1 MTPTATDHPDFL
13 ALLPGLERHA
23 RGRFRY
29 LRPADRDDA
38 VADVV
43 AYGFASYLRLRRR
56 GKDPAAFPAAFARFT
71 ARAVANGRAVG
82 RTCGTRD
89 VLAPAARRRHGCAVH
104 RLEAPAPRWP
114 MWWQDVLADPRADV
128 PGQAAFAVDFPTWLA
143 SLTAVKRRV
152 ARLLAYGYGTGA
164 TARLA
169 GVSPGRV
176 SQLRAAL
183 ADSWAAFHA
192 GN

>member
-1 MTPTATDHPDFL
+1 MIPNATDHHDFL
-13 ALLPGLERHA
+13 SLLPGLERHA
-23 RGRFRY
+23 RVHFRH
-29 LRPADRDDA
+29 LRPADREEA
-38 VADVV
+38 AADVV

-82 RTCGTRD
+82 RGCGTRD
-89 VLAPAARRRHGCAVH
+89 VLAPAARRRRGFAVH
-104 RLEAPAPRWP
+104 RLDDPAPP
-114 MWWQDVLADPRADV
+114 PAGWWRDLLTDPRADV
-128 PGQAAFAVDFPTWLA
+128 PGQAAFAVDFPAWLA
-143 SLTAVKRRV
+143 TLSVVKRRV

-176 SQLRAAL
+176 SQLRAEL
-183 ADSWAAFHA
+183 AASWAAFHA
-192 GN
+192 GR

>member
-1 MTPTATDHPDFL
+1 MTPTASDHPAFL
-13 ALLPGLERHA
+13 SLLPGLERHA
-23 RGRFRY
+23 RVYFRH
-29 LRPADRDDA
+29 LRPADREDA
-38 VADVV
+38 AADVV
-43 AYGFASYLRLRRR
+43 AYGFAAYLRLRRR

-89 VLAPAARRRHGCAVH
+89 VLAPAARRRRGFAVH
-104 RLEAPAPRWP
+104 RLDAPAPP
-114 MWWQDVLADPRADV
+114 PAGWWRDVLADPRADV
-128 PGQAAFAVDFPTWLA
+128 PDQAAFAVDFPAWLA
-143 SLTAVKRRV
+143 TLTTVKRRV

-164 TARLA
+164 TAQRIA
-169 GVSPGRV
+169 VSPGRV

-183 ADSWAAFHA
+183 AASWAAFHA